1 MIPSFILLNLRQN
14 VRKERVVVLHAIIEV
29 DRDILI
35 GKMMNFFFVFLD
47 LQRLVLEL
55 LLLLG
60 QLHPFGAGCVFQR
73 VRKVGELG
81 AVALLL
87 LVNIVGTH
95 PGQKVA
101 LIPVQVDQCFET
113 VLLSAVKEPVDG
125 PLLVGLAVVGI
136 EVVQEVAADDFARRS
151 LAAERVGDELEVFFQ
166 RIAAVDCLHP
176 LHKASG
182 NVVVKVVVI
191 ADGDN
196 VILVRDYRA
205 VLGGIPV
212 TASVGKPSHVQRVS
226 PKHTAHGVG
235 DQRYNLITRLVGFE
249 EIPAQLY
256 LTGSATE
263 GGMDASKAV
272 ACASPEKDKFEVF
285 TKLEGGKTYK
295 LVDRAAEGAKVFYIN
310 GNKIME
316 GEGETTVEKTGVY
329 RIEMDFS
336 IASVTVREV
345 SKMEFYFCPSGA
357 ATFELPYVGNGVFCG
372 QDKIEFKQEGW
383 GRDQRYKFLMTYADG
398 SIQYWGTKNTTDS
411 NPGAAT
417 PEDPYFY
424 IMETPDNQWDQ
435 KWKLNDEF
443 DGAADGHNP
452 GAITKISVI
461 FNVENYTHKVELAN

>member
-1 MIPSFILLNLRQN
+1 MKTIFSTIALFSAVLFATSCTEDMEYKDSKVSSVNQLYEPTDG
-14 VRKERVVVLHAIIEV
+14 KEVVLQSSASASLFFEWESAKAEDSGAPLYEV
-29 DRDILI
+29 
-35 GKMMNFFFVFLD
+35 VFD
-47 LQRLVLEL
+47 KEGGDFSKPIYKVLSDNGGSL
-55 LLLLG
+55 SYATISHKTLN
-60 QLHPFGAGCVFQR
+60 
-73 VRKVGELG
+73 KVGAAAGLNSGETG
-81 AVALLL
+81 T
-87 LVNIVGTH
+87 LVW
-95 PGQKVA
+95 
-101 LIPVQVDQCFET
+101 T
-113 VLLSAVKEPVDG
+113 VMASRGLNSVMAKESKK
-125 PLLVGLAVVGI
+125 L
-136 EVVQEVAADDFARRS
+136 
-151 LAAERVGDELEVFFQ
+151 
-166 RIAAVDCLHP
+166 
-176 LHKASG
+176 
-182 NVVVKVVVI
+182 
-191 ADGDN
+191 
-196 VILVRDYRA
+196 
-205 VLGGIPV
+205 
-212 TASVGKPSHVQRVS
+212 T
-226 PKHTAHGVG
+226 
-235 DQRYNLITRLVGFE
+235 ITRLVGFE

-263 GGMDASKAV
+263 GGMDASATTV
-272 ACASPEKDKFEVF
+272 YSPVGRQDASSYTRWNREFQAYSLKQSRYM
-285 TKLEGGKTYK
+285 EGGKTYK

-435 KWKLNDEF
+435 KWKLNNEF